1 MKQYET
7 KNNEKG
13 DVFFRSGLYIDVIT
27 QPQLMSLYVYKSM
40 IYATV
45 PLAKKVHLQIITQQS
60 RQTIAS

>member
-45 PLAKKVHLQIITQQS
+45 PSAKKVHLQIIMQQNA
-60 RQTIAS
+60 QIIAS